1 MGAME
6 LAQRLGNPAEVDASL
21 SDLARGVVGSEILR
35 IAAQIRALKSKGA
48 EICNL
53 TVGDFDPAQFPVP
66 PSLLEGVRA
75 ALAAGHTNY
84 PPSDGVLALREA
96 VTRYYARGLGLAYP
110 VESVLITGG
119 ARPLLYGSY
128 RTVLDP
134 GDMVV
139 YPVPSWNNN
148 HYAYLCRAQA
158 VELPVR
164 AEQNFFP
171 TADQLRPTLSHARL
185 LLINSPLNPTGTVID
200 PEVLREICEL
210 VVEENRRRARAG
222 GDAGKALWL
231 CYDQVYWQL
240 VFGDGASKS
249 DSTPAQTS
257 TSTPRSA
264 STAARPA
271 VRHATPP
278 EVCAD
283 VAPYTIM
290 LDAASKSFAATGLR
304 VGWAVMPPAARQR
317 MADILGHVG
326 AWAPKAE
333 QVAMAAL
340 LDDEATIA
348 AYHKVMRAAVEARL
362 DRLADGFAAMRRD
375 GLPVEVIAP
384 QGAIYLSVRVL
395 MPGKSNEQ
403 IRKHLLDTAGF
414 ALVPFQA
421 FGLAEDSGWFRISVG
436 AVSLAEIDAA
446 LPRVRA
452 ALAGR

>member
-1 MGAME
+1 MNLTGK
-6 LAQRLGNPAEVDASL
+6 LGDPERVDASL
-21 SDLARGVVGSEILR
+21 SKLARGVVGSEILK
-35 IAAQIRALKSKGA
+35 IAAQIRALKAQGA

-53 TVGDFDPAQFPVP
+53 TVGDFDPTQFPIP
-66 PSLLEGVRA
+66 EGLLAGVTS

-96 VTRYYARGLGLAYP
+96 VARFYARGLDLAYP

-119 ARPLLYGSY
+119 ARPLLYGAY
-128 RTVLDP
+128 RTILDP
-134 GDMVV
+134 GDAVI

-148 HYAYLCRAQA
+148 HYAYLCGARAI
-158 VELPVR
+158 ELPVR
-164 AEQNFFP
+164 ADENFFP
-171 TADQLRPTLSHARL
+171 SPEELRPFLVTARL

-200 PEVLREICEL
+200 PEVLRRICEL
-210 VVEENRRRARAG
+210 VVDENRRREKAG

-240 VFGDGASKS
+240 TFGGA
-249 DSTPAQTS
+249 
-257 TSTPRSA
+257 
-264 STAARPA
+264 
-271 VRHATPP
+271 RHVTPP

-333 QVAMAAL
+333 QVAMAAF
-340 LDDEATIA
+340 LDDERAIHEYHAT
-348 AYHKVMRAAVEARL
+348 MRARVRERL
-362 DRLADGFAAMRRD
+362 DLLAAGFHAMRAE

-384 QGAIYLSVRVL
+384 QGAIYLSIRIAL
-395 MPGKSNEQ
+395 PGRTNEAT
-403 IRKHLLDTAGF
+403 RRLLLEKAGF
-414 ALVPFQA
+414 AVVPFQA
-421 FGLAEDSGWFRISVG
+421 FGLGEDSGWFRVSVG
-436 AVSLAEIDAA
+436 AVSVADIEAA

-452 ALAGR
+452 ALAAA

>member
-1 MGAME
+1 MDLTGK
-6 LAQRLGNPAEVDASL
+6 LGDPARVDASL

-35 IAAQIRALKSKGA
+35 IAAEIRALKAKGA

-53 TVGDFDPAQFPVP
+53 TVGDFDPAQFPAP
-66 PSLLEGVRA
+66 A
-75 ALAAGHTNY
+75 ALLDGMRKALADGQTNY

-96 VTRYYARGLGLAYP
+96 VARYYGKHLGLPYP

-134 GDMVV
+134 GDVAV

-148 HYAYLCRAQA
+148 HYSYLCGVRAI
-158 VELPVR
+158 EIPVR
-164 AEQNFFP
+164 PDANFFP
-171 TADQLRPTLSHARL
+171 TPDELRPHLGYARL

-200 PEVLREICEL
+200 PQVLQRICEMI
-210 VVEENRRRARAG
+210 VEENRRRARAG
-222 GDAGKALWL
+222 GDEAKALWL

-240 VFGDGASKS
+240 VFGGAKH
-249 DSTPAQTS
+249 
-257 TSTPRSA
+257 
-264 STAARPA
+264 
-271 VRHATPP
+271 VTPP

-283 VAPYTIM
+283 VTPYTII

-326 AWAPKAE
+326 AWAPRPE

-340 LDDEATIA
+340 LDDEAAVTT
-348 AYHKVMRAAVEARL
+348 YLVSQRARVQERL
-362 DRLADGFAAMRRD
+362 DRLAAGFAAMRAA
-375 GLPVEVIAP
+375 GTAVEVIAP
-384 QGAIYLSVRVL
+384 QGAIYLSVRFAI
-395 MPGKSNEQ
+395 PGQTNEAT
-403 IRKHLLDTAGF
+403 RRLLLERAGF
-414 ALVPFQA
+414 AVVPFQA
-421 FGLAEDSGWFRISVG
+421 FGLREDSGWFRISVG

-446 LPRVRA
+446 LPRVQA
-452 ALAGR
+452 ALPRR